1 MLRFVIFLNVYSEIV
16 DHQRLSGAGYCFS
29 ASAPPFLSA
38 AAIAALTKLEQEP
51 QLLQDLDNR
60 VKMLYEGLKNIPGLN
75 LKSQVPTPVMH
86 LVLQNSMDSVEM
98 EGEAMLEIARRCLHA
113 GVAVAAS
120 KFAIMKGLQPSL
132 VVCASTKLTD
142 SQIARVITVI
152 KEAAKS
158 FLKE

>member
-1 MLRFVIFLNVYSEIV
+1 MYSEIV

-38 AAIAALTKLEQEP
+38 AAIAALTKLEQKP

-60 VKMLYEGLKNIPGLN
+60 AKMLYEGLKSIPGLK

-86 LVLQNSMDSVEM
+86 LVLQNSMDSVEI

-132 VVCASTKLTD
+132 MVCASTKLTD
-142 SQIARVITVI
+142 SQIARAITVI
-152 KEAAKS
+152 KEVARS
-158 FLKE
+158 FFKE